1 VVLNILKVN
10 RRKTLCG
17 GVVQWRFWWLCDG
30 PCILYYLLIITD
42 PSLLLIFYY
51 IRTRLESCYALFW
64 QRACS
69 DFRPKNKMSK
79 RDKEANARKSI
90 WNTNLLSTIPGIKD
104 MHIVNIQRY
113 LIIRPNTES
122 LLDIPYDRWSVPLK
136 VQAVIK
142 EEYSLTSTKIHKVF
156 PSVKNK
162 TTKLLIELFDGHFI
176 EAVIMEHIGH
186 CTLCVSSQIGCKMG
200 CKFCATGTMGIIG
213 NLTAAEI
220 CEQLWHA
227 LGQAKIRNVVFMGMG
242 EPLDNYD
249 NVKQAVLM
257 MTNDRIFGIGPRHVT
272 VSTVGVIKNMYR
284 LTEDIPFVSLA
295 LSLHGPNQ
303 EVRLKIVP
311 TAASNK
317 FELLIEA
324 MDNHI
329 RTYVPP
335 KSGRVINRK
344 DTKRLAEKEVEQA
357 DDSEV
362 VADDN
367 FDLSNIN
374 KKHNV
379 RAGAMIEYILIKDI
393 NVLPEHAHELG
404 QLLAPRREGVY
415 LNLIPYNPT
424 EVAEDFES
432 PTEED
437 IKEFVRILVDEYQIF
452 TRVRHQMGDD
462 VSGACGQLV
471 VENSKSKYVQAKKE
485 KKKGSG
491 RPVGDIEELGNKL
504 SGEGSS
510 SSGAI
515 SPVVNRKQGGK
526 SPASV
531 EVPDKYP
538 SFEADWSSYVLPSVL
553 VVGSLAIAGFV
564 AMKFL
569 NKSK

>member
-1 VVLNILKVN
+1 
-10 RRKTLCG
+10 
-17 GVVQWRFWWLCDG
+17 
-30 PCILYYLLIITD
+30 
-42 PSLLLIFYY
+42 
-51 IRTRLESCYALFW
+51 
-64 QRACS
+64 
-69 DFRPKNKMSK
+69 
-79 RDKEANARKSI
+79 
-90 WNTNLLSTIPGIKD
+90 
-104 MHIVNIQRY
+104 
-113 LIIRPNTES
+113 
-122 LLDIPYDRWSVPLK
+122 

-142 EEYSLTSTKIHKVF
+142 EEFFLTSSKIHKVF

-176 EAVIMEHIGH
+176 ESVIMEHIGH

-227 LGQAKIRNVVFMGMG
+227 LSYASIRNVVFMGMG

-249 NVKQAVLM
+249 NVKQAVM
-257 MTNDRIFGIGPRHVT
+257 MMSNARLFGIAPKHVT
-272 VSTVGVIKNMYR
+272 VSTVGVIKNMHR
-284 LTEDIPFVSLA
+284 LTQDMPFVSLA

-317 FELLIEA
+317 FELLMEA
-324 MDNHI
+324 IDNHI

-335 KSGRVINRK
+335 KSTHKLNRK
-344 DTKRLAEKEVEQA
+344 DAKRLKELEEASVE
-357 DDSEV
+357 EEVV

-374 KKHNV
+374 KKNNV
-379 RAGAMIEYILIKDI
+379 RAGAMIEYILIKNI

-404 QLLAPRREGVY
+404 QLLAVRREGIY

-424 EVAEDFES
+424 EVAEDFEAPS
-432 PTEED
+432 PEE

-452 TRVRHQMGDD
+452 VRVRHQMGDD

-471 VENSKSKYVQAKKE
+471 VENAKVKYVQAKKD
-485 KKKGSG
+485 KKRG
-491 RPVGDIEELGNKL
+491 RGPPVADIEELGSTL

-510 SSGAI
+510 SSG
-515 SPVVNRKQGGK
+515 SGVPTPVVNHKKQGSSDSSGPENPGA
-526 SPASV
+526 PAPVS
-531 EVPDKYP
+531 EN
-538 SFEADWSSYVLPSVL
+538 EWASYVLPSVL
-553 VVGSLAIAGFV
+553 LLGSLALVGMV
-564 AMKFL
+564 VTKFM
-569 NKSK
+569 NRPK